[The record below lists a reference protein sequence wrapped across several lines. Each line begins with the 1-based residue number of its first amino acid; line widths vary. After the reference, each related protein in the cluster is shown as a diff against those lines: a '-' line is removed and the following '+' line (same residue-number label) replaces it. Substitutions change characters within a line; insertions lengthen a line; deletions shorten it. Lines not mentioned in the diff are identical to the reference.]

1 MHSVKSVQIMEVG
14 ENEPELKA
22 RGHSFTDWF
31 VVGLGIARDEML
43 AADIVAGIFSR
54 LWDNSVA

>member
-43 AADIVAGIFSR
+43 AADIVAGHI
-54 LWDNSVA
+54 